1 MWDYY
6 TAASDSVD
14 SKLIELELQHH
25 KTGIKC
31 WHKEKLDEMFISFLI
46 FFDSI
51 RKDMT
56 GQQKMP
62 TLQ

>member
-31 WHKEKLDEMFISFLI
+31 WHKENLDEMFQSFLI
-46 FFDSI
+46 FYSI

-56 GQQKMP
+56 GQQKML
-62 TLQ
+62 TLH